1 MNKSIAQ
8 RRKMLARFRDAVE
21 QSMAQHRKEK
31 SPSPSKYRNQADN
44 SSPSRNIFSRR
55 LSSQIELAT
64 LTAGSVAAQAAYVS
78 EVEDLNIVAEMDME
92 VRISS

>member
-1 MNKSIAQ
+1 MNKSIAH
-8 RRKMLARFRDAVE
+8 RRRMLAGFRDAVE
-21 QSMAQHRKEK
+21 QSMALHRKEK
-31 SPSPSKYRNQADN
+31 SPSPNKYHNQADN

-64 LTAGSVAAQAAYVS
+64 LTAGSVAAQAVYVS
-78 EVEDLNIVAEMDME
+78 EVDDLNIVAEVDME

>member
-1 MNKSIAQ
+1 MNKSIAH
-8 RRKMLARFRDAVE
+8 RRKMLAGFRDAVE
-21 QSMAQHRKEK
+21 QSMALHRKEK
-31 SPSPSKYRNQADN
+31 SPSPNKYHNQAN

-78 EVEDLNIVAEMDME
+78 DLNIVAEVDME